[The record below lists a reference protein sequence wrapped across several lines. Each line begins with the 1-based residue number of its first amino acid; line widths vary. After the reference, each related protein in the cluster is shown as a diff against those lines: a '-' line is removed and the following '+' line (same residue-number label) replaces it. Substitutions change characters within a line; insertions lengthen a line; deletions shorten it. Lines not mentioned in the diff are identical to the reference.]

1 MYAVYAKLRDEKGV
15 SDGAVASALG
25 FSATT
30 LYDWRDGKYTPK
42 VDKLLKLASFF
53 GVSIE
58 VFLEA
63 ENDKA
68 GSD

>member
-1 MYAVYAKLRDEKGV
+1 MYEVYAKLRDEKGV

-42 VDKLLKLASFF
+42 VDKLLKLASYF

-58 VFLEA
+58 EFLEV
-63 ENDKA
+63 
-68 GSD
+68 SDEEA